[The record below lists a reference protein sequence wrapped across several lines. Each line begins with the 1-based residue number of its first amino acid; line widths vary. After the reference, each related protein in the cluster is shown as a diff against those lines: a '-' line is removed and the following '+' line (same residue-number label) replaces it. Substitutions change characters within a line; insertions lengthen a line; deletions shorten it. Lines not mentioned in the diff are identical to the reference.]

1 MEVGHSKGDRTAVV
15 TVALTCAL
23 SLAPWYVRGA
33 GYLTPT
39 LVLVDRAVTQDQGA
53 WVIDYRLR
61 NVTRAGIIIAREN
74 VRLKVEGWVSNSR
87 IATHSVPRRS
97 FLMIATSMG
106 SIALS
111 DVINATDESQ
121 RCRERMVVSI
131 WHEGQSQTDCSL
143 TPSSVD
149 RPTTTIA
156 AVSVDAA
163 LVSRSLLSLG
173 PGEMIH
179 LRLRIDH
186 LHTLFGDYDPLLG
199 SRTIELTLGGSV
211 IRDLLLLDREQ
222 YLAQPKGTWPEPP
235 KDRRDTRHF
244 ISAPDSLHLGTDIQG
259 HQSYRYQER
268 PVRYNT
274 KMKLQFWYLIATGT
288 EGECYVRVGQNKD
301 TPLAWR
307 QLHEAGL
314 EERLKTIG
322 RWTKYERIIQT
333 ELEATKLIL
342 EFKILGEFNVGEMW
356 VDNVSIEPLG
366 IIGAGG
372 P

>member
-1 MEVGHSKGDRTAVV
+1 MKTCHAKVDMTIF
-15 TVALTCAL
+15 VALALTFAL
-23 SLAPWYVRGA
+23 SLAPRNVNGA
-33 GYLTPT
+33 PYLPPT

-61 NVTRAGIIIAREN
+61 NVTRAGIIIVPDH

-87 IATHSVPRRS
+87 IASHSIPRQS
-97 FLMIATSMG
+97 LLMIATSMG
-106 SIALS
+106 SIALA
-111 DVINATDESQ
+111 DVINAVDESQ
-121 RCRERMVVSI
+121 QCRERLAVSL
-131 WHEGQSQTDCSL
+131 WHEGQSQSDFSL

-149 RPTTTIA
+149 HPTIRMT
-156 AVSVDAA
+156 AVAVGTSP
-163 LVSRSLLSLG
+163 VSCSLLSLG

-186 LHTLFGDYDPLLG
+186 LHTLYGDYDPLLG
-199 SRTIELTLGGSV
+199 SRTIELTLGRSA
-211 IRDLLLLDREQ
+211 IRDILLLDREQ

-235 KDRRDTRHF
+235 KERRDTRRF

-268 PVRYNT
+268 PVRYDT
-274 KMKLQFWYLIATGT
+274 KMKLQFWYLIASGT
-288 EGECYVRVGQNKD
+288 EGKCYVRVGQNKD

-307 QLHEAGL
+307 QLHKAGF
-314 EERLKTIG
+314 EEQLKTIG
-322 RWTKYERIIQT
+322 RWAKYERIFKT

-342 EFKILGEFNVGEMW
+342 EFRILGEIEIGEMW
-356 VDNVSIEPLG
+356 VDNVSIEPVG
-366 IIGAGG
+366 ITGAAG